1 MDVVAENLNLTLR
14 GFPSRSALSDYLS
27 TQAHY
32 PFVVVQFDDSLTG
45 NTSLPDHLQYDIRF
59 PSMRRLGSGN
69 WNTDRIRR
77 SISPSVLWGPQDPQ
91 AYSPYFTE
99 GFLAV
104 QNVISMTFIQLNMRE
119 TVSDLP
125 EFFIQRQPF
134 PASRMDFAVNLMGD
148 LLSAVL
154 IISFLP
160 SCMNMTKMLATE
172 KEKQLK
178 DIMKIMGLPNW
189 LHWSSW
195 FSKFFIQMLIVVS
208 FMMAIFKIPMHGGV
222 SIFTESNWLPVWLFL
237 FVYAISVIMFS
248 FLISVLIKSP
258 SSASLLAGVAMFI
271 IYVPYFIILNLGADL
286 YVAEIM
292 GLSLFNS
299 LGMAFGFNFI
309 LKLEDR
315 RVGLQWHN
323 LFEPLEF
330 ANGVSVGDVLIMLIV
345 SSCVYFI
352 LALYIEKIMPGNYGI
367 PEKWYFPVDP
377 KYWFGCLRVSS
388 GGEAYADAEQA
399 DVKMEHA
406 SKCKKVGISMRRLR
420 KVYSTGKVAVHGLKM
435 NLYEDEITVLLGHN
449 GAGKTTTISMLTGM
463 IPATSGTAYINGY
476 DVNTEMAHIRGQ
488 MGICPQHN
496 ILFDELTVEEHILFY
511 SKLKGL
517 SNKKAL
523 GEVNKYVKKLQL
535 LPKISAQ
542 SHTLSGGM
550 KRKLCIGIALCGESK
565 FILLD
570 EPTAGMDPTA
580 RRALWDLL
588 QMEKKSRTII
598 LSTHFMDEA
607 DVLGDRIAIMHE
619 GRLKCY
625 GSSHFLKK
633 EFGEGYSLTFE
644 KSKLCKVSEVTRILE
659 QFIPN
664 IEMTANVGTELSF
677 RLPEKNAVAFEPML
691 RQVEEQSLKLGILG
705 YGISVTTLEEVFLRY
720 CYCAFTHENENS

>member
-1 MDVVAENLNLTLR
+1 MVSVANQLNLTLM
-14 GFPSRSALSDYLS
+14 GFTSESALDEYLS
-27 TQAHY
+27 GSKEY
-32 PFVVVQFDDSLTG
+32 PFAVVQFEDSLAG
-45 NTSLPDHLQYDIRF
+45 NASLPEHLNYDLRF
-59 PSMRRLGSGN
+59 PSMRRLFSGN

-77 SISPSVLWGPQDPQ
+77 GISPSVLWAPEDPQ
-91 AYSPYFTE
+91 AYSPYFYE
-99 GFLAV
+99 GFLAI
-104 QNVISMTFIQLNMRE
+104 QHVISMSFIRTKGN
-119 TVSDLP
+119 VPSDFP
-125 EFFIQRQPF
+125 EVLIQRQPY
-134 PASRMDFAVNLMGD
+134 PASRMDFAVNLMSD

-160 SCMNMTKMLATE
+160 SCMNMTKMLAVE

-195 FSKFFIQMLIVVS
+195 FSKFFIQTLIVVS
-208 FMMAIFKIPMHGGV
+208 FMMIIFKVPMHGGV

-237 FVYAISVIMFS
+237 FIYAISVIMFS
-248 FLISVLIKSP
+248 FLISVLVESP
-258 SSASLLAGVAMFI
+258 SSASLLAGVTMFI

-286 YVAEIM
+286 NVAQTM
-292 GLSLFNS
+292 GLSIFNS
-299 LGMAFGFNFI
+299 LGMAFGFNYI

-315 RVGLQWHN
+315 RVGLQWDN
-323 LFEPLEF
+323 IFEPIEF
-330 ANGVSVGDVLIMLIV
+330 GNGVSVGDIMIMLIV
-345 SSCVYFI
+345 SSVVYFI
-352 LALYIEKIMPGNYGI
+352 LALYIEKVKPGSYGI

-377 KYWFGCLRVSS
+377 KYWFSCLRVSI
-388 GGEAYADAEQA
+388 GGEHYPDSEQS
-399 DVKMEHA
+399 DVKIETA
-406 SKCKKVGISMRRLR
+406 TKCKSVGISLRRLR

-476 DVNTEMAHIRGQ
+476 DINTEMQHIRGEV
-488 MGICPQHN
+488 GICPQHN

-511 SKLKGL
+511 SKLKGM
-517 SNKKAL
+517 NHTQATD
-523 GEVNKYVKKLQL
+523 EVFKYVKKLQL
-535 LPKISAQ
+535 LTKISSQ

-550 KRKLCIGIALCGESK
+550 KRKLCIGIALCGDSK

-588 QMEKKSRTII
+588 QIEKRSRTII

-619 GRLKCY
+619 GQLKCY
-625 GSSHFLKK
+625 GSSYFLKK
-633 EFGEGYSLTFE
+633 EFGDGYSLTFE
-644 KSKLCKVSEVTRILE
+644 KAKNCNVKSLTRILE
-659 QFIPN
+659 EHIPN

-677 RLPEKNAVAFEPML
+677 KLPERHAKAFQGMLSRIEENA
-691 RQVEEQSLKLGILG
+691 LKLGILG
-705 YGISVTTLEEVFLRY
+705 YGISVTTLEEVFL
-720 CYCAFTHENENS
+720 T